1 MDYNHIT
8 NFLEK
13 FKKLIF
19 QKEELKS
26 IVVETISKEISHP
39 IESNSVKIK
48 DGCIYTHSSPILYSE
63 ILIHK
68 KQILEKL
75 KNILP
80 ENNFSDIK

>member
-8 NFLEK
+8 SFLDK

-19 QKEELKS
+19 QKEE
-26 IVVETISKEISHP
+26 IKEIVIKIISEELHY
-39 IESNSVKIK
+39 EVEKQSLKIK
-48 DGCIYTHSSPILYSE
+48 GGYIYIESSPILRSE

-75 KNILP
+75 KTILP
-80 ENNFSDIK
+80 NNNFLDIK

>member
-19 QKEELKS
+19 QKEEIKE
-26 IVVETISKEISHP
+26 IIIKTISSEIPFVLNKE
-39 IESNSVKIK
+39 SVKIK
-48 DGCIYTHSSPILYSE
+48 GGYIYIEGSPILRGE
-63 ILIHK
+63 ILMHK

-75 KNILP
+75 KTTIPNS
-80 ENNFSDIK
+80 NFLDIK